1 MLGVTF
7 IFNRRQLAQTYRVKK
22 IWKLKE
28 IPKDVLVATV
38 NFARLWH
45 TSRRRTTI
53 ISALLDEKRRISAA
67 GGLIK
72 MI

>member
-45 TSRRRTTI
+45 TS
-53 ISALLDEKRRISAA
+53 
-67 GGLIK
+67 
-72 MI
+72 